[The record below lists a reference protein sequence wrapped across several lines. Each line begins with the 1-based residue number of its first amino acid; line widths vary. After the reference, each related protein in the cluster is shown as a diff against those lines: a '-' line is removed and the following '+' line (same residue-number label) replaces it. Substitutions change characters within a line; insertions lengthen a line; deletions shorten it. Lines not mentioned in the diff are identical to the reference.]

1 MKTIPIKDTSRAH
14 IARAMSSCISDDDLK
29 MVKSVLKQKSI
40 GHSSDDDD
48 YEEEPKKK
56 NAREMRSSQFTK
68 MIGDRISNKSR
79 KRKACDISVQYIDVP
94 CRFNNKLPIATFTRK
109 RTLQYV
115 KLENVSK
122 MKKVS
127 EYKCLLARLEL
138 VDRGSTKEE
147 VDGLKKWSQLK
158 TRLEEI
164 GMGAN
169 ILLKDKTNMDN
180 LEANIEA
187 SKKKAN

>member
-1 MKTIPIKDTSRAH
+1 MIDDQISSR
-14 IARAMSSCISDDDLK
+14 
-29 MVKSVLKQKSI
+29 
-40 GHSSDDDD
+40 
-48 YEEEPKKK
+48 
-56 NAREMRSSQFTK
+56 
-68 MIGDRISNKSR
+68 SR
-79 KRKACDISVQYIDVP
+79 KRKASDITVQYIEVP

-109 RTLQYV
+109 STLQYV
-115 KLENVSK
+115 KLELIARGVTQENVSK

-158 TRLEEI
+158 TRLEETS
-164 GMGAN
+164 MGAN

-180 LEANIEA
+180 LEAILEA